1 MMLIIDGVF
10 VIHDGAHRLRF
21 AHHPIRPDGGV
32 SMSHTPPSVMLD
44 HLWPSRPTGA
54 HVRQQVAH
62 GQKAVVI
69 VDADDDGS
77 VSIPSSQRDRLPKDA
92 FLPNS
97 SVDGFQTFSIPFF
110 DWLRPADRA
119 RGLAFLAEQRKPG
132 PRATTEAPTYKVEES
147 LIGSPETLRFMV
159 QFRPMGISALQT
171 ALRHLYESAPARPNH
186 LINRTYGPAVAR
198 RRIGAAA

>member
-21 AHHPIRPDGGV
+21 AHHPLRPDNV
-32 SMSHTPPSVMLD
+32 DPKFSTAPSVMVD
-44 HLWPSRPTGA
+44 HLWPSKPTGA

-77 VSIPSSQRDRLPKDA
+77 VNIPSSQMDRLPKDS
-92 FLPNS
+92 FLPNP
-97 SVDGFQTFSIPFF
+97 SVDGCHKFSIPFF

-119 RGLAFLAEQRKPG
+119 RGLAFLAEQRRTR
-132 PRATTEAPTYKVEES
+132 PRATTDTPTYRVEES
-147 LIGSPETLRFMV
+147 LIGSTETLRFMV

-171 ALRHLYESAPARPNH
+171 ALRHLYESAPAQPHH
-186 LINRTYGPAVAR
+186 LITRTYGPAVAR
-198 RRIGAAA
+198 RRIRAAA